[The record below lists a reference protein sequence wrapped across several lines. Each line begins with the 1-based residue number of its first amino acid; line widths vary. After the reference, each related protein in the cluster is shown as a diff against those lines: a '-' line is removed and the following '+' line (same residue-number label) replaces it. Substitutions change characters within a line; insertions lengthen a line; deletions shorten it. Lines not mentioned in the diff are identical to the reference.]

1 MLAFHKLCL
10 GTLFCVT
17 HNFKILIMASMTNIL
32 TAESEQLMLNYLDC
46 TIFVLF
52 EQQVPVWLPFPV
64 CILNDLI
71 K

>member
-1 MLAFHKLCL
+1 MLTFHKLCL

-52 EQQVPVWLPFPV
+52 EQ
-64 CILNDLI
+64 
-71 K
+71 